1 LAKISA
7 ISQHN
12 FVNLIPALLALAPIG
27 GRTQVPF
34 LLGSVAKVRKENEN
48 FGDYAD
54 IFANKLSQCNYDLK
68 GGKDILV
75 G

>member
-1 LAKISA
+1 LPT
-7 ISQHN
+7 
-12 FVNLIPALLALAPIG
+12 LLPLLASAPIG

-68 GGKDILV
+68 GGKDS
-75 G
+75 